1 MKTDETSYSLS
12 FYYNPSDEH
21 IEEILEALCLT
32 ESKEIELIKGY
43 SVRKDHNNPYP
54 IQNHLHLFKN
64 GKQILSMN
72 QDGSAHDGMSG
83 RIPNSIKDKLKAIC
97 PDYEFPDNRLVESV
111 EFSTTRLLYT
121 TLMQL
126 ADVLTKN

>member
-1 MKTDETSYSLS
+1 MKTDENSYSLS

-83 RIPNSIKDKLKAIC
+83 RKRFCQPLKSLILQNFSLSRGGFCGQTVTPNCL
-97 PDYEFPDNRLVESV
+97 
-111 EFSTTRLLYT
+111 
-121 TLMQL
+121 TLE
-126 ADVLTKN
+126 